1 MAFTFK
7 KQIFGFMDLLR
18 FKKLVPNRRKML
30 AEGSA
35 QPLPKSYAVNETA
48 RILHPGYQKATLAHI
63 EQNTAD
69 TKTYTFE
76 AERPF
81 YFRAGQYVTLG
92 CEVDGSVVSRPY
104 AISSAPKA
112 ALERRVSLT
121 VKKCGFFSGYL
132 FDRAKAGGVF
142 TLGDPSGEFCY
153 EPVKDAK
160 HIVAIAGGSGIT
172 PFYSMAQAIADGTID
187 CKLTIFY
194 GADREEEVIFH
205 QELDALAAG
214 SDKIEVVYVLSEEQ
228 EAGYEHGFI
237 GEQLLRKYVSGD
249 FTAMLCGSDPMYAYL
264 DKQLAPFALPPRRIK
279 RRQLRRH
286 ARRAARKLYA
296 DRARRLR
303 YVCRTRRRARDH
315 PRRDGARGAA
325 RARQVPR
332 GRLRLL
338 PQQAGFGQVLPRGG
352 GQAPPRRRQVRLP
365 ASLLLLSRLGHGAH
379 RSQSLTSIKKG
390 GPRFGEVRLLVF

>member
-132 FDRAKAGGVF
+132 FDRAKAGDSRA
-142 TLGDPSGEFCY
+142 LRDPSG
-153 EPVKDAK
+153 
-160 HIVAIAGGSGIT
+160 
-172 PFYSMAQAIADGTID
+172 
-187 CKLTIFY
+187 
-194 GADREEEVIFH
+194 R
-205 QELDALAAG
+205 
-214 SDKIEVVYVLSEEQ
+214 VL
-228 EAGYEHGFI
+228 
-237 GEQLLRKYVSGD
+237 L
-249 FTAMLCGSDPMYAYL
+249 
-264 DKQLAPFALPPRRIK
+264 
-279 RRQLRRH
+279 
-286 ARRAARKLYA
+286 
-296 DRARRLR
+296 
-303 YVCRTRRRARDH
+303 
-315 PRRDGARGAA
+315 
-325 RARQVPR
+325 RARQGREAHRRHR
-332 GRLRLL
+332 GRQRHHALL
-338 PQQAGFGQVLPRGG
+338 QHGAGD
-352 GQAPPRRRQVRLP
+352 RRRHDRL
-365 ASLLLLSRLGHGAH
+365 
-379 RSQSLTSIKKG
+379 
-390 GPRFGEVRLLVF
+390 